1 MLMTDD
7 AVLQSEIASGNQAA
21 FRDFFEKHRAR
32 LYNYLYT
39 VVKSKEI
46 AEEIVIDVFLKI
58 WTGREL
64 ITEIRN
70 MDAFLHKVAYNKA
83 LDFFRIASRNA
94 ALQKLVRRE
103 MEEAREKQADHRL
116 QEWECRKI
124 INRALERLS
133 PQRRII
139 FTLSRMEGLSY
150 DEIAEK
156 LHLSRNTVRN
166 TMAETLRS
174 LRLHLKE
181 YEINAV
187 LVIGFL
193 LCR

>member
-1 MLMTDD
+1 MPDD
-7 AVLQSEIASGNQAA
+7 AVLHSQIASGNQAA
-21 FRDFFEKHRAR
+21 FRELFEKHRSK

-46 AEEIVIDVFLKI
+46 AEEIVIDVFLKL

-83 LDFFRIASRNA
+83 LDFFRITARNA

-103 MEEAREKQADHRL
+103 MEAAREKQSDSKL
-116 QEWECRKI
+116 QEWEYKDI

-133 PQRRII
+133 PQRRVI
-139 FTLSRMEGLSY
+139 FTLSRIDGLSY

-156 LHLSRNTVRN
+156 LQLSRNTVRN
-166 TMAETLRS
+166 TMAETIRS
-174 LRLHLKE
+174 LRAYFGEKG
-181 YEINAV
+181 INV
-187 LVIGFL
+187 FL
-193 LCR
+193 AICFLTAG

>member
-1 MLMTDD
+1 MLMPDD
-7 AVLQSEIASGNQAA
+7 AVLQSEIALGNQGA
-21 FRDFFEKHRAR
+21 FRELFEKHRAK

-94 ALQKLVRRE
+94 ALQKLIRRE

-116 QEWECRKI
+116 QEWECKEI

-150 DEIAEK
+150 DQIAEK

-174 LRLHLKE
+174 LRSYLKE
-181 YEINAV
+181 HEINAV
-187 LVIGFL
+187 LL
-193 LCR
+193 LCFLVSR

>member
-1 MLMTDD
+1 MTDD